1 MHEVML
7 AMAAML
13 SDGGAVFGLR
23 LKCSLVCRKTI
34 KFIKFQST
42 LTEVFHTVH
51 DYICLNSSVAA
62 IASTDLNFN
71 DKFDIDMADPTCP
84 MTFGMLNSMGIKA
97 VQFVC
102 KGKASENMEEGGTGE
117 NIKQVVTTSAF
128 EVMMLSSKTRCFP
141 SLKSSR

>member
-1 MHEVML
+1 MRYALEIAPPVMHEVML
-7 AMAAML
+7 GMAAML

-34 KFIKFQST
+34 KFVKFQST

-84 MTFGMLNSMGIKA
+84 MTFGMLKCIYFILYINP
-97 VQFVC
+97 VHFVVLHARNT
-102 KGKASENMEEGGTGE
+102 KGKKTSNKADSVFK
-117 NIKQVVTTSAF
+117 IYKKVT
-128 EVMMLSSKTRCFP
+128 V
-141 SLKSSR
+141 